1 MARQTTITDD
11 MDGSPNPETISY
23 SFDGQDYEID
33 LSPENREKFR
43 RKHSVIPSAEL
54 SRRDPR
60 VRARAAR

>member
-11 MDGSPNPETISY
+11 MDGSPNAETISY

-43 RKHSVIPSAEL
+43 QALAPGEESGC
-54 SRRDPR
+54 R
-60 VRARAAR
+60 VDVTTSHAG